1 MLKQNYQ
8 VEFGYTK
15 KMQPQMVTRKQ
26 LEKELTKLQQAVL
39 KFQIFMENNT
49 IESRSDAAID

>member
-26 LEKELTKLQQAVL
+26 LEKELIKLQQAVL
-39 KFQIFMENNT
+39 KFQIFMENST
-49 IESRSDAAID
+49 IE